1 MRDNEKTK
9 LDSNSIKTNSYN
21 RNIDTIKLIE
31 KYDIAFKKIENITE
45 EDVRQLF
52 ILLVKL
58 DASQSDLDKVYD
70 EIHQIA
76 VVSRRYDLFDNI
88 KRNTFISNV
97 IAKDVIA
104 FTIKEERQLLEYINT
119 HEDCLVDENKSN
131 LDNITIK
138 NLIKLDFAL
147 GMRIGELCSLDKNN
161 DIDKISKDIIV
172 KTTITKD
179 LERKSIVG
187 TTTKT
192 GRKKQAQGQKDSRS
206 VPFRSFI

>member
-45 EDVRQLF
+45 EDIRQLF